1 MNIPHISII
10 VPAYNS
16 EKYIAHCLDS
26 ILAQSY
32 QNIEIIVV
40 NDGSK
45 DGTASIIDWYAAEH
59 GCIIAIHQENG
70 GVTRARLNGVA
81 HASGEYIGFVD
92 SDDEIEPD
100 MYELLVGNAL
110 KYNADISHCGYSMVF
125 PSRIVPYHGS
135 GIRVEHDNRKGL
147 LELFDGSIIEPGLWN
162 KLYRKVLFRRLL
174 YENVM
179 DFTIKINED
188 WLMNFY
194 LFQESKKSI
203 FEDVCKYHYLVHEG
217 SAANSIINRNK
228 LEDPLKVRKILLKET
243 EGDAELQQIMM
254 AHYVSLLVSLA
265 TRSLK
270 ENPGLI
276 RPVRADAR
284 RELRQKLSEIL
295 QHPSKSVKLKAL
307 WVSFSPISY
316 RWIHNIYLKLTGL
329 DKIYEIS

>member
-1 MNIPHISII
+1 MNTPLISII

-16 EKYIAHCLDS
+16 EKYVAHCLDS

-45 DGTASIIDWYAAEH
+45 DGTAGVIDRYAAEH
-59 GCIIAIHQENG
+59 DCIRAIHQENG

-125 PSRIVPYHGS
+125 PSRVTPYYGT
-135 GIRVEHDNRKGL
+135 GLLAEQDNQKGL
-147 LELFDGSIIEPGLWN
+147 LDLFDGSRIEPGLCN
-162 KLYRKVLFRRLL
+162 KLYNKTLFHSLL
-174 YENVM
+174 HDDVM
-179 DFTIKINED
+179 DFSIKINED
-188 WLMNFY
+188 LLMNYY
-194 LFQESKKSI
+194 LFRAAKKSV

-217 SAANSIINRNK
+217 SAATSKINRNK

-243 EGDAELQQIMM
+243 FDIPECQFILTRNIAGCLI
-254 AHYVSLLVSLA
+254 SLA
-265 TRSLK
+265 TMSTQAAP
-270 ENPGLI
+270 ELI
-276 RPVRADAR
+276 RPIRKNAR
-284 RELRQKLSEIL
+284 KDLRSMVPEIL
-295 QHPSKSVKLKAL
+295 GKHSNSLKLKTVWAAYL
-307 WVSFSPISY
+307 PTSY
-316 RWIHNIYLKLTGL
+316 RWVHDIYLKITGL